1 MLNEFLKKIP
11 AEQHALVQV
20 LDTVI
25 SKAVPT
31 LTPSLK
37 WGNLTYHGEK
47 NVCSLVVHK
56 HHINLQV
63 WGGASLKDPRGLLT
77 GTGKEMRHIKVA
89 STADVDPQYIA
100 AIVKQAARLG
110 QA

>member
-37 WGNLTYHGEK
+37 WGNLTYHGKK
-47 NVCSLVVHK
+47 NVCPWSRTSSTSICRGGVV
-56 HHINLQV
+56 
-63 WGGASLKDPRGLLT
+63 
-77 GTGKEMRHIKVA
+77 
-89 STADVDPQYIA
+89 
-100 AIVKQAARLG
+100 QA
-110 QA
+110 